1 MSSGKRFMSRVSQFL
16 TGFKFLGR
24 GFGFLLKHPS
34 LWPLVII
41 PWILAFLLLA
51 LSWGLFIHYYTGFYQ
66 FLLSHIGL
74 QALPEAHGFLGS
86 LSFAGLWIVKQ
97 FLKLLL
103 FLLGLIL
110 LSILSFVVYL
120 ILSAPFLDLLSG
132 KVTGLCQISERS
144 EREGEAPTAL
154 LLEGATRAPII
165 EWGRFFKSIGQAM
178 WVETLKALLFL
189 LIPILLLVLNLIPAV
204 GGLLYAILTGLFGMW
219 ALGFVSFDFPMGHQL
234 FSFKKRLDEARHAKY
249 YLMGFGLPFL
259 IPFAPLLLQPP
270 MVVGGTLL
278 YHFIKDTSK
287 NHNLSF

>member
-1 MSSGKRFMSRVSQFL
+1 MSRVSQFF

-41 PWILAFLLLA
+41 PWIIAFLLLA
-51 LSWGLFIHYYTGFYQ
+51 LSWGLFVHYYTDFYQ

-110 LSILSFVVYL
+110 LSLLTFVVYL
-120 ILSAPFLDLLSG
+120 ILSAPFLDLLAE
-132 KVTGLCQISERS
+132 KVTKLSQGLS
-144 EREGEAPTAL
+144 PT
-154 LLEGATRAPII
+154 PF
-165 EWGRFFKSIGQAM
+165 EWGRFFKSIGQSM

-189 LIPILLLVLNLIPAV
+189 LVPILLLVLNLIPAV
-204 GGLLYAILTGLFGMW
+204 GGLLYAMLTGLFGMW

-249 YLMGFGLPFL
+249 YLLGFGIPFL

-278 YHFIKDTSK
+278 YHRLISSDTNQK
-287 NHNLSF
+287 AGK